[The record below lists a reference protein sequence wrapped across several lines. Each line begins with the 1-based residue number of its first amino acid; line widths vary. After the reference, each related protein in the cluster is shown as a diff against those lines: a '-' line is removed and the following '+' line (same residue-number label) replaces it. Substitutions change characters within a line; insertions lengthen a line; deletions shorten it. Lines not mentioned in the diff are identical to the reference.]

1 MSFDPE
7 HRIAELEQAVAERDA
22 RIAAADERMA
32 AQDQTIVTLQETVG
46 TLLVRIQELEDR
58 LNRNSGNSSTPPS
71 ANPPWAPKPGP
82 KKTSGRKPGGQP
94 GHKGHHRA
102 DVIPD
107 KVSNHW
113 PECCKHCHAGFTG
126 DEPVVG
132 SPVRHQVTEIPPIK
146 PIVTE
151 HRMHARRCVCGKT
164 TRAGHPDGVPT
175 GQFGPRIIALA
186 ALLGGRYRIT
196 RREMVALF
204 KEGFG
209 VAISLG
215 TAQALCEQAS
225 RALEKPF
232 EEVARAVLA
241 QDVVHADETGW
252 RHKGKRSWLW
262 VVSNRVGSVFR
273 LTPGRGHEARRSI
286 LPDDYHG
293 TVVTDRWH
301 VYGLFERRGLCHAHL
316 KRNWQA
322 ISERKHPDAKRLG
335 DWGVEETQRL
345 LVLNRQFRR
354 GEVTEAQFRL
364 KLKMVKARYAR
375 LLNAAEDSND
385 PKTRTMARQLNEV
398 WGYLWAFATEPGV
411 EPTNNEAE
419 RAIRPAV
426 LWRKGSLGTWSEAGQ
441 RFVERMLTVAA
452 TARKTGTP
460 LLEFLLSACQAPLS
474 HLPAPHLYPATASH
488 SPSWAV
494 TFAPALVPSAP

>member
-1 MSFDPE
+1 MSFDPLQ
-7 HRIAELEQAVAERDA
+7 RIADLEQAVAERDA
-22 RIAAADERMA
+22 RIAA
-32 AQDQTIVTLQETVG
+32 QDQTIVTLQETVA
-46 TLLVRIQELEDR
+46 TLLARIQELEDR

-71 ANPPWAPKPGP
+71 ANPPWAPKTGP
-82 KKTSGRKPGGQP
+82 KKSSGRKPGGQP

-102 DVIPD
+102 ELVPD
-107 KVSNHW
+107 EIRNHW
-113 PECCKHCHAGFTG
+113 PERCKHCHAGFIG
-126 DEPVVG
+126 DEPEAG
-132 SPVRHQVTEIPPIK
+132 TPVRHQVTEIPPIK

-151 HRMHARRCVCGKT
+151 HRMHAVRCACGKK
-164 TRAGHPDGVPT
+164 TRADHPDGVPA

-196 RREMVALF
+196 RREMVAIF
-204 KEGFG
+204 KDGFG

-215 TAQALCEQAS
+215 TAQRLCEQAS

-232 EEVARAVLA
+232 EEVAKAVLA

-252 RHKGKRSWLW
+252 RHRGKRAWLW
-262 VVSNRVGSVFR
+262 VVSNHKGSAFR
-273 LTPGRGHEARRSI
+273 LAPGRGHEARRSI

-316 KRNWQA
+316 ERNWKA

-335 DWGVEETQRL
+335 DWGVEETRRL
-345 LVLNRQFRR
+345 LVLNRQFRG

-364 KLKMVKARYAR
+364 KMKMVKARYAR
-375 LLNAAEDSND
+375 LLNAAEDCVD
-385 PKTRTMARQLNEV
+385 PKTRTMAQQLNEV
-398 WGYLWAFATEPGV
+398 WSYLWTFATVPGV

-460 LLEFLLSACQAPLS
+460 LLEFLLSACQARLS
-474 HLPAPHLYPATASH
+474 HLPAPRFYPAAASQP
-488 SPSWAV
+488 SSWAV
-494 TFAPALVPSAP
+494 TFAPTIVPSTP